1 MLISNPSY
9 QPIAEYL
16 RSYLLRSAQAGD
28 PRNGQRRATARYWHS
43 LNVYNNVSMI
53 LTGDKA
59 SPEAR
64 RIAEIA
70 ALFHDIDIYTVAHS
84 DHAMRGAET
93 ATRFLIKAGYPR
105 ELVAEIAQTVRDH
118 DHDFDDEQPAADQ
131 VADMLAN
138 LPHTS
143 LVVIDADLLD
153 KIGVSNIMAAL
164 MPMGRTDKQANE
176 AARELTDGWP
186 LERARFWHDL
196 LTTKTGRAIGDQRFS
211 FYQQFLAQLES
222 EIVTTDP
229 FAQLATTSAGV

>member
-1 MLISNPSY
+1 MLMLNPSY
-9 QPIAEYL
+9 QPIAEYI
-16 RSYLLRSAQAGD
+16 RAYLLRSAQTGD

-43 LNVYNNVSMI
+43 LNVYSNVNQI
-53 LTGDKA
+53 LTGENA
-59 SPEAR
+59 SAEER
-64 RIAEIA
+64 QIGEIA

-93 ATRFLIKAGYPR
+93 ASRFLIKAGYRR
-105 ELVAEIAQTVRDH
+105 ELVAEIARAIRDH

-143 LVVIDADLLD
+143 LMVIDADLLD

-176 AARELTDGWP
+176 AARELTNGWP

-196 LTTKTGRAIGDQRFS
+196 LTTKTGRAMGDQRFT
-211 FYQQFLAQLES
+211 FYEQFLAQIEN
-222 EIVTTDP
+222 EIVMTDP
-229 FAQLATTSAGV
+229 FAELRTAGAGS